1 MKRRTFVTFVA
12 FALAA
17 PLARA
22 QQSGKVYRIGFL
34 GIASPTPQVLSR
46 DKNFLPFRRFT
57 KQASGAGS
65 GRVGS
70 AWVPQS
76 VVPAASRG
84 SRKGRYGK

>member
-1 MKRRTFVTFVA
+1 MQPA
-12 FALAA
+12 YL
-17 PLARA
+17 
-22 QQSGKVYRIGFL
+22 
-34 GIASPTPQVLSR
+34 R

-84 SRKGRYGK
+84 SRKGRYGKYRKTARAIGLKIPQNLLARAGRLIE